1 MERNLV
7 DIMKEE
13 QAKLGFRKEAVR
25 LYYPLATLQH
35 FFHAEDTAEEMQ
47 ERLQAFPEEFT
58 DKLGNVQVTH
68 KKDRFCI
75 HIPEEGSVYAKEQM
89 KDNEFIKE
97 LIRQVQQ
104 CDCTIEDLKKLFEAH
119 SDQVIFET
127 MSNGE
132 FDYLLRF
139 ADGVPDDYY
148 YCFKDEGCHMV
159 YHRFLPEDYKDFDF

>member
-1 MERNLV
+1 M
-7 DIMKEE
+7 
-13 QAKLGFRKEAVR
+13 
-25 LYYPLATLQH
+25 
-35 FFHAEDTAEEMQ
+35 
-47 ERLQAFPEEFT
+47 
-58 DKLGNVQVTH
+58 
-68 KKDRFCI
+68 
-75 HIPEEGSVYAKEQM
+75 
-89 KDNEFIKE
+89 
-97 LIRQVQQ
+97 
-104 CDCTIEDLKKLFEAH
+104 FEAH

>member
-1 MERNLV
+1 
-7 DIMKEE
+7 
-13 QAKLGFRKEAVR
+13 
-25 LYYPLATLQH
+25 
-35 FFHAEDTAEEMQ
+35 
-47 ERLQAFPEEFT
+47 
-58 DKLGNVQVTH
+58 
-68 KKDRFCI
+68 
-75 HIPEEGSVYAKEQM
+75 M

-97 LIRQVQQ
+97 LIGQVQQ
-104 CDCTIEDLKKLFEAH
+104 CDCTVEDLKKLFEAH